1 MKLNPLERIVVETTL
16 RRFWHLQVVRWMA
29 RNKVPAIESML
40 EIGCGTGH
48 ALGWLQRYFRPR
60 RMVATDLDLRMLAAA
75 DGRIK
80 KQPRL
85 TTALACADATH
96 LPFATGSFDA
106 VVGFG
111 FLHHVPHWQRAL
123 AEVARVLRP
132 GGCYFLEE
140 FYPAAYQNRLTRRLL
155 VHPEEN
161 RFESRD
167 LHAELACNAFDG
179 IARIEWRPYY
189 VLTVARRQAA
199 GVALKPSDGISGEMV
214 LDTIH

>member
-1 MKLNPLERIVVETTL
+1 MKLNALERIVVEFPL

-29 RNKVPAIESML
+29 RNKVAAVESML

-60 RMVATDLDLRMLAAA
+60 RLVATDLDLRMLAAA
-75 DGRIK
+75 AGRIK
-80 KQPRL
+80 KPPRL
-85 TTALACADATH
+85 GAALACADASR
-96 LPFATGSFDA
+96 LPFATDSFDA
-106 VVGFG
+106 VVGSG
-111 FLHHVPHWQRAL
+111 FLHHVPRWQQAL

-140 FYPAAYQNRLTRRLL
+140 FYPAAYQNWLTRRLL

-167 LHAELACNAFDG
+167 LHAELAFNAFDG
-179 IARIEWRPYY
+179 IARIEWRPFY
-189 VLTVARRQAA
+189 VLAVGRTAPV
-199 GVALKPSDGISGEMV
+199 
-214 LDTIH
+214 

>member
-1 MKLNPLERIVVETTL
+1 MKLNALERIVVETTL

-29 RNKVPAIESML
+29 RNTVPAIGSLL

-48 ALGWLQRYFRPR
+48 ALGWIKRYFRPR
-60 RMVATDLDLRMLAAA
+60 RLVATDLDLRMLTAA

-85 TTALACADATH
+85 RAALACTDATR
-96 LPFATGSFDA
+96 LPFATESFDA
-106 VVGFG
+106 VAGFG
-111 FLHHVPHWQRAL
+111 FLHHVPRWQQAL

-132 GGCYFLEE
+132 GGYYFLEE
-140 FYPAAYQNRLTRRLL
+140 FYPALYQNRLTRRLL

-167 LHAELACNAFDG
+167 LHAELAFNAFDG
-179 IARIEWRPYY
+179 IARIEWRPFY
-189 VLTVARRQAA
+189 VLTVSRRQAA
-199 GVALKPSDGISGEMV
+199 GVALKPSDGTRG
-214 LDTIH
+214 

>member
-1 MKLNPLERIVVETTL
+1 MKLNALERIVVETPL

-29 RNKVPAIESML
+29 RNRVSTIESLL

-48 ALGWLQRYFRPR
+48 ALGWLQRYFRPQR
-60 RMVATDLDLRMLAAA
+60 QVATDLDMRMLTVA
-75 DGRIK
+75 DGRIS

-85 TTALACADATH
+85 GAALACSDATR
-96 LPFATGSFDA
+96 LPFANDSFDA

-111 FLHHVPHWQRAL
+111 FLHHVPHWQQAL

-140 FYPAAYQNRLTRRLL
+140 FYPALYQNRLTRRLL

-161 RFESRD
+161 RFESLD
-167 LHAELACNAFDG
+167 LHTELARNAFDG
-179 IARIEWRPYY
+179 IARIEWRPFY

-199 GVALKPSDGISGEMV
+199 GVTLKAPDGIRGEMV
-214 LDTIH
+214 LDTV

>member
-1 MKLNPLERIVVETTL
+1 MKLNALERIVVETPL

-29 RNKVPAIESML
+29 RNRVPAIENML

-48 ALGWLQRYFRPR
+48 ALGWIRRYFRPR
-60 RMVATDLDLRMLAAA
+60 RLVATDLDLRMLAAA
-75 DGRIK
+75 AGRIE

-85 TTALACADATH
+85 GSALACADASR
-96 LPFATGSFDA
+96 LPFDSGYFDA

-111 FLHHVPHWQRAL
+111 FLHHVPRWQRAL

-140 FYPAAYQNRLTRRLL
+140 FYPAAYQNWLTRRLL

-161 RFESRD
+161 RFRSRD
-167 LHAELACNAFDG
+167 LHAELAACGFDTR
-179 IARIEWRPYY
+179 ARFELQPFY
-189 VLTVARRQAA
+189 VLAVVKR
-199 GVALKPSDGISGEMV
+199 I
-214 LDTIH
+214 